1 MLYYSQFRPGRGDGD
16 GLQAD
21 IICMWGDFMS
31 KGQKAAPRST
41 WGNERKENQKKWQRE
56 NRTKLSA
63 DVSKETAALFRSL
76 CADNNT
82 AVSAALSAFVR
93 AAIHAGTLD
102 IIRDDLDLLCGD
114 SDGRRDG
121 DDFTRDG
128 RAAGNGRRDDPPGQN
143 DTPGTVDIPE
153 NASD

>member
-1 MLYYSQFRPGRGDGD
+1 
-16 GLQAD
+16 
-21 IICMWGDFMS
+21 MS

-82 AVSAALSAFVR
+82 AVSAALSQYVR
-93 AAIHAGTLD
+93 AAIQAGTLD
-102 IIRDDLDLLCGD
+102 IIRDDIPWTKDD
-114 SDGRRDG
+114 DG
-121 DDFTRDG
+121 TT
-128 RAAGNGRRDDPPGQN
+128 AAGSIRDDDGRRDDPQGQKNIDPVFQQGDQASEN
-143 DTPGTVDIPE
+143 DTPGTVGNPE

>member
-1 MLYYSQFRPGRGDGD
+1 
-16 GLQAD
+16 
-21 IICMWGDFMS
+21 MS

-82 AVSAALSAFVR
+82 AVSAALSQYVR
-93 AAIHAGTLD
+93 AAIQAGTLD
-102 IIRDDLDLLCGD
+102 IIR
-114 SDGRRDG
+114 SDIPG
-121 DDFTRDG
+121 TRDDIPG
-128 RAAGNGRRDDPPGQN
+128 TTAARSCRDDDGRRDDPPGQKN
-143 DTPGTVDIPE
+143 IDPDFTQGDQANENETPGTVGIPE

>member
-1 MLYYSQFRPGRGDGD
+1 
-16 GLQAD
+16 
-21 IICMWGDFMS
+21 MS

-82 AVSAALSAFVR
+82 AVSSALSQYVR
-93 AAIHAGTLD
+93 AAIQAGTLD
-102 IIRDDLDLLCGD
+102 IIRDDIPGKK
-114 SDGRRDG
+114 SDQE
-121 DDFTRDG
+121 
-128 RAAGNGRRDDPPGQN
+128 NE
-143 DTPGTVDIPE
+143 TPGTVD
-153 NASD
+153 